1 MGGSDSAVADVVAV
15 VVAAVVAVVVVVVA
29 AVGESVVVVVVG
41 DGSFD
46 GVGATSVGG
55 YVFFRNF
62 AISAST
68 SLFEYPLLINIC
80 FDLLISFITS
90 NFSEHKSRAL

>member
-29 AVGESVVVVVVG
+29 AVGESVVVVVG